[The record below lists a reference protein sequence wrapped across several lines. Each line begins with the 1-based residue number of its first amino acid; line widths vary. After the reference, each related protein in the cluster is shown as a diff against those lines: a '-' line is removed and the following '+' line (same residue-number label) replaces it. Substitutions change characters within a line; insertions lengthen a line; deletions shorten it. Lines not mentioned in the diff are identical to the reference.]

1 VWIYAEL
8 ADAAAVLLSSIDI
21 LFTALIIIIIVWH
34 RDMQL
39 KPSQNAQYTISWM
52 TNNLQDD
59 PWTTSRRQG
68 GREDDIIIN
77 KERKKRKKEIKLSS
91 FSRLCSSRAKF
102 SSSAIPFLDD
112 GAAIQKELTRR
123 SQRIRTTP
131 VP

>member
-8 ADAAAVLLSSIDI
+8 ADTAAVLLSSIDI

-68 GREDDIIIN
+68 GGVERTTSSSTRKE
-77 KERKKRKKEIKLSS
+77 KRERKK
-91 FSRLCSSRAKF
+91 
-102 SSSAIPFLDD
+102 
-112 GAAIQKELTRR
+112 
-123 SQRIRTTP
+123 
-131 VP
+131 